1 MRGRY
6 AWNVEGGMWNE
17 KCERAENLRGRYAWN
32 VEGGMWNEKCER
44 ARRCEEGMRGM
55 WKVECGMRNVK
66 ARGRREEGKK
76 EGTSN

>member
-17 KCERAENLRGRYAWN
+17 KCASARKDLRGRIYE
-32 VEGGMWNEKCER
+32 EGGR
-44 ARRCEEGMRGM
+44 I
-55 WKVECGMRNVK
+55 NVK